1 MLKITPFSPNQF
13 VYLKPRVLLIL
24 LLGFSSGLPLALS
37 GSTLLIWMKEANVDL
52 ATIGLFSLV
61 GLPYS
66 VKFFWAPVVDAFSVP
81 LLTRILG
88 KRRAWLVATQLALIG
103 SIIFLGSLDP
113 VSSTWFVALG
123 ALIVAAASA
132 TQDIVIDAYRVEA
145 LPKEEQAAGVA
156 YYVSAYRIAM
166 LVSSAG
172 TIFAVAYFQ
181 RLGFEENVV
190 WFYGYI
196 ATAMLM
202 VVGLAGALLC
212 KEPAHAQSDTSVE
225 VSGNPVEKFFT
236 EAWLAFSEFLQK
248 PYVLGVL
255 LFIVLFKFC
264 DALAGIM
271 TGPFVL
277 DIGFSKEDYAAI
289 VKGVG
294 LAATLVGTFAAGALA
309 YKIPLYAGLW
319 IAALV
324 QMLSNLV
331 FVALAWI
338 GPEYWALVAAILVEN
353 FTGALG
359 TIIFIAYLSALCGN
373 TLHTAT
379 QYAVLTALSSVGRTL
394 LSSTSGYIAED
405 TGWPIFFIIT
415 TLIAIPSLLL
425 LYYLKQVGHF
435 NELDVQKEPS
445 QNHAA

>member
-1 MLKITPFSPNQF
+1 MLKITTFSPNQF

-37 GSTLLIWMKEANVDL
+37 GSTLLIWMKEVNVDL
-52 ATIGLFSLV
+52 GTIGLFSLV

-66 VKFFWAPVVDAFSVP
+66 IKFFWAPVVDAFSIPV
-81 LLTRILG
+81 LTRLLG
-88 KRRAWLVATQLALIG
+88 KRRAWMVATQLALIG
-103 SIIFLGSLDP
+103 AIAFLGSLNP
-113 VSSTWFVALG
+113 VTSAWLVAFG
-123 ALIVAAASA
+123 ALMVAAASA

-172 TIFAVAYFQ
+172 TIFAVSYFQ
-181 RLGFEENVV
+181 KLGFAENVV
-190 WFYGYI
+190 WFYGY
-196 ATAMLM
+196 AVTALLML
-202 VVGLAGALLC
+202 VGLVGALLC
-212 KEPAHAQSDTSVE
+212 REPNHPLAENAPQNQ
-225 VSGNPVEKFFT
+225 GNAIERFFM
-236 EAWLAFSEFLQK
+236 EAWHAFSEFLQK
-248 PYVLGVL
+248 PYVTAVL
-255 LFIVLFKFC
+255 MFIVLFKFC

-277 DIGFSKEDYAAI
+277 DIGFSKVDYAAI

-294 LAATLVGTFAAGALA
+294 LAATLVGTFLAGAMA
-309 YKIPLYAGLW
+309 YKLPLYAGLW

-324 QMLSNLV
+324 QMFSNLA

-338 GPEYWALVAAILVEN
+338 GPEYWALVGAILIEN

-379 QYAVLTALSSVGRTL
+379 QYAVLTALASVGRTL

-405 TGWPIFFIIT
+405 TGWPLFFIIT
-415 TLIAIPSLLL
+415 TLIAIPSLVL
-425 LYYLKQVGHF
+425 LYYLNKVGHF
-435 NELDVQKEPS
+435 RLLEQEKKNV
-445 QNHAA
+445 